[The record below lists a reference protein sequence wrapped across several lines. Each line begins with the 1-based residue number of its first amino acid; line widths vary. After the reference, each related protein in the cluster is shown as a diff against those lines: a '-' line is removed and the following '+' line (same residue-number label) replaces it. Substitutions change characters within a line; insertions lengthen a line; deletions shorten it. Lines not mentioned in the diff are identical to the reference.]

1 MIKRLSTFIIA
12 TASLLM
18 LSTGAFAQLPSPSY
32 GLNLGNT
39 FEPGCGIGCWG
50 PPMPTQAG
58 INGMAAAGFN
68 TLRIP
73 CAWYSHANH
82 QGVIDPTYMA
92 QVTSVVN
99 WALAANMYVI
109 INEHYDTGWFDASG
123 FRSYS
128 SRVNGQ
134 VVNLWTQVGNNFKN
148 TSPHLLFACANEP
161 AVSTQAGTNIL
172 LQYYQTFV
180 NTVRGT
186 GGNNATRWL
195 LIQGPSA
202 NIDYTTSF
210 MPPSSFPTDPAHSL
224 MLECHCYDP
233 YQFTQMTTDASWGAM
248 FYFWGAPFHVSK
260 QLTNRNANWGEE
272 SWITSELDKMKT
284 NYSAKGIPVLMGEWR
299 AVPKPAES
307 DLTGQYITQNVNSTA
322 YWNYYF
328 HNTAVADGLS
338 ATCWQTDD
346 IIDQVTG
353 TVINQTALNAV
364 RGASYPAPIAG
375 L

>member
-1 MIKRLSTFIIA
+1 
-12 TASLLM
+12 M
-18 LSTGAFAQLPSPSY
+18 LSTSAFAQLPTPSY

-39 FEPGCGIGCWG
+39 FEAGCGIGCWG

-73 CAWYSHANH
+73 CGWMIHSNT
-82 QGVIDPTYMA
+82 QGTIDPTYMA

-109 INEHYDTGWFDASG
+109 INDHYDNGWFEDCG
-123 FRSYS
+123 FKSYS
-128 SRVNGQ
+128 SRINGKLQ
-134 VVNLWTQVGNNFKN
+134 NMWTQVANNFKN

-161 AVSTQAGTNIL
+161 NTGNSQSATSVL

-195 LIQGPSA
+195 VIQAPGAS
-202 NIDYTTSF
+202 IDYASSY
-210 MPPSSFPTDPAHSL
+210 MPPSSFPADPAHSL
-224 MLECHCYDP
+224 MLESHFYDP
-233 YQFTQMTTDASWGAM
+233 YQFSQMTSDASWGAM
-248 FYFWGAPFHVSK
+248 YYFWGSGFHVSK
-260 QLTNRNANWGEE
+260 QITNRNATWGEE
-272 SWITSELDKMKT
+272 SYM
-284 NYSAKGIPVLMGEWR
+284 SAEIAKAKDNFISKGIPVLAGEWR
-299 AVPKPAES
+299 AVPKPAET
-307 DLTGQYITQNVNSTA
+307 DLTGQYITQNYNSA
-322 YWNYYF
+322 QYWNYFF

-338 ATCWQTDD
+338 CTCWQTDD

-353 TVINQTALNAV
+353 AVINQDALNGV
-364 RGASYPAPIAG
+364 RGVSYPAPIAG